1 MKNLFMFLFIFVCLT
16 MLGSTAWGQ
25 LLVENFNFSGL
36 LTSNGWTAHSGG
48 GTNPISTTTGLS
60 YSGYAGSGIGN
71 AALVG
76 NAGGE
81 DDNRG
86 FTEQAG
92 NGTVVYYSFLV
103 NVNDASSSKTGDYF
117 IHIGDRVSPTS
128 FTLFAGRVFARIVSN
143 NVNFGLSNTSTATW
157 GATNFAKNTTYL
169 LVVKYTINTSGN
181 DTTSLW
187 VLSSG
192 IPASEAAAGTAEVTN
207 TSTAGTDVIDAI
219 ALRQGSSTTQPQT
232 VVDGI
237 RIGTSWSDLFNV
249 QYRSTTSGN
258 WNSTSTWEVSDDG
271 GSNWSSATSTPTD
284 ADGAITIRNGHTVT
298 VTESVSADQL
308 TVASGANLTVSGGQ
322 TLTIADG
329 IGTDLTVN
337 GTLEVAGTIA
347 GSGSIS
353 VSGSG
358 STVQIDQG
366 GWPGNTNTYTYDA
379 SGRLVFNNSSGSY
392 GVNSDATWWPSSN
405 GPQTVV
411 VQNGGGMTL
420 NVARTVGTLFQ
431 VGNGTATGVVTNGN
445 LTIGS
450 SGTCEITSGGYF
462 TGGPIYAF
470 GSTLKINTGGTYGR
484 SDEWSATSG
493 QGYPH
498 HVQISGSTTYDLSN
512 NGASTARQIG
522 GDLTID
528 VGSTFTMDDMS
539 ASLTVLGSV
548 TNNGTLTLGSNIGGD
563 LNIAGN
569 YSQSSTFNPNNRA
582 VIFNGTGTQTIT
594 APGGMTFDYLTV
606 NKSSGSLD
614 LNDNIT
620 VDATLTITD
629 GILNT
634 GSNKVILGPS
644 GSLSEAGSGDIV
656 IGTVEATRTVGGS
669 NETFGNIGI
678 ELSPNNTPY
687 PGSTTVTRVTGTA
700 KTGGGNEGIKRYY
713 DINAGTNTGLDLNLV
728 FHYDDSP
735 AELNEKDESKL
746 YLFRS
751 PTGSDP
757 WSDEGYTSL
766 NTSTN
771 TITLNNVNNLSVWT
785 ASDSGHALYV
795 SASFNSDIQ
804 AVASSEA
811 ATISSL
817 INDPPPLTST
827 EGVQVWQ
834 VTIRDGGGSS
844 DPDALPT
851 ELVAMTLTAGSGN
864 EVSDWSAAILSAD
877 LFDGSTHIDAGVIG
891 TSSISFPSFSAI
903 APDNGNKT
911 LSVRISLKNPLPS
924 GSDNKHFVFEVLNS
938 NVTAGDVSSSS
949 QFSSFSAQTSSASD
963 NKIDVVASKLAF
975 TSQPPTDV
983 DVNTNFSAAVTA
995 QDVNNNTDV
1004 DYSTNITLS
1013 VNTGTGT
1020 LSSVSGLSKAPTNG
1034 VASWNDLQYDVAE
1047 SGISIKAQSGTLTD
1061 GVSNNFTAHVAT
1073 STNSDVV
1080 AVSSSES
1087 ATISSLEN
1095 DPSPLGSTDGVQ
1107 VWQVTVRDGGG
1118 SSDADNLPTILT
1130 SITFNAATSGNTVPD
1145 WSGAI
1150 LAADLFDGSTHIASG
1165 TIGSS
1170 SIAFTS
1176 ISVSVSDDNNK
1187 TLSLRISLK
1196 NPLPTGSDG
1205 KSFRLRV
1212 RPTDVT
1218 TEGSST
1224 SSQFASFSEAV
1235 SASGQNVIDVT
1246 ATQLAFTTQPQTGKV
1261 ANQNIAPVAVT
1272 AQDANQNTDLDFSGN
1287 VTLSSGT
1294 FTLAS
1299 TDAGGLTQAASNG
1312 VASWTNLTSSTSG
1325 TGTILADAAGL
1336 TQGVSNSITVLPSIV
1351 TSVQSGNWSAGT
1363 TWDQGSKPT
1372 ELQTAIIASGH
1383 TVTLT
1388 ANDTCEAA
1396 TVQTGGVLDCGNY
1409 ALRLHGTF
1417 TLDSGA
1423 EAKMSAFNPLPGNG
1437 PTPYA
1442 FDIAST
1448 FTFYGGSTGFSLRN
1462 PSVQTVTF
1470 GNVNWISINN
1480 ATPSV
1485 GTIIAGDLYKGS
1497 TGELRGGT
1505 GSIARVITV
1514 LGNVV
1519 VDGGTL
1525 VCNNGTATGEW
1536 DINGNLTINSGGKLR
1551 GVNYTGNGTLRIGG
1565 NLINNGGIIQVEDA
1579 DGGSGNWI
1587 VYFKGTGTTN
1597 LDPGAVNAFRTVS
1610 IAPGRTVNLIN
1621 NNMTINSTYT
1631 MTDSGTFNCGTNII
1645 TGAGNFTL
1653 EAGATLGIGSPDGI
1667 TASSAA
1673 GNIQVTGTRTF
1684 SSAANYVYN
1693 GSAAQVTGDGL
1704 PTNVNNLTINN
1715 SSGVTLS
1722 SNHTVDGT
1730 LYLMSGNLNT
1740 GVDVLTI
1747 AQTGSVNRTSGHVVG
1762 NLNKYL
1768 TVSGGSGSQTWEIGD
1783 ASVYTPVDISG
1794 TSYASGFD
1802 LTASTTT
1809 GEHPNIGT
1817 SNINPAKSV
1826 NRYYTLTGTPT
1837 GPSSV
1842 TFHFDAADVDGGA
1855 NTSNFIVGKY
1865 DNPTWTYPAV
1875 GTRTSTSTQVTGVTS
1890 FSDFA
1895 IGEVGAYTIVATA
1908 GPHGVIDP
1916 SGTVMVNS
1924 GENQRFVFD
1933 PEACYKV
1940 DSVFV
1945 DGVYE
1950 PDSTTSYTFKNV
1962 TDNHTIHVT
1971 FAAIEYTITVTQG
1984 ANGTITPGTTVVGCG
1999 SDLAFSITPNAGY
2012 HVDSVFVDG
2021 SYVPDSTTSYTFKNI
2036 TANHSITAKFAINTY
2051 TLNVVV
2057 VGSGSVT
2064 KDPNQTLYEHGT
2076 SVELTAVPAD
2086 LSWKFKEWSGDLT
2099 GTENPKSIV
2108 MNGPKSVTATFE
2120 RDSSYLVMYRSFD
2133 PDSIAD
2139 SKDLKG
2145 NYKYIPRKA
2154 TACEFEFELTAPQS
2168 VTLTLK
2174 FSMASDGVVLHGTDT
2189 VGTWT
2194 NAKTVTTSAI
2204 DSGEVVHVI
2213 GWGYKGKPVKT
2224 GYIWATLPKSMKGNV
2239 ETYIINQPRLP
2250 MPNRLNAVNDAFA
2263 LGGFPSGLQVGL
2275 DKSSPDST
2283 KLYGWLSAKKYG
2295 DVAKTL
2301 NDKGTTHSELPHG
2314 FDFWISSK
2322 PFVKLQKSLSPNKY
2336 DNILLAQM
2344 VALKLNITASAMEI
2358 LPLGFGELIFDDATL
2373 TPPAGAPTLNGL
2385 MVKEVAAIVDSVM
2398 MGWTQVDTIIKGKPV
2413 YSRHFAESD
2422 VFDFL
2427 NEAVTEINN
2436 AFEGELDTLSFSD
2449 SLKFKGAVM
2458 LVDVPYLRSNSGVV
2472 PAKITPNY
2480 VNIEMVP
2487 EAYKL
2492 YQNYPNPFNPTTMI
2506 QFDVPEEAYV
2516 TLKIYNLLGQEVA
2529 TLLDHELMT
2538 EGTQE
2543 VEFDATGFASGV
2555 YFYRLSAEGISNEEG
2570 SLGTF
2575 QTVKKMILMK

>member
-1 MKNLFMFLFIFVCLT
+1 MKNLFMFLILLFAIT
-16 MLGSTAWGQ
+16 IPSIAQITGSEGLNMPGGYDSWNNPPTINAFAGIQ
-25 LLVENFNFSGL
+25 KSGGTFLVNNDVATQRYQTLIHAASSGGDVVGGTYGFL
-36 LTSNGWTAHSGG
+36 FTSGPTSNYYANKWTDVTVSMNTIQTYTWHSDGG
-48 GTNPISTTTGLS
+48 GTDNSVTFVNDNYYTVNWKDNGYANTEAIFMVTSAPPVSITSVSQSPTSGNVLSSTPVTVTVNISGSKSPEELFYVRYTTDNWSTSTNALVSFVGTTGTATIPKQAPGTTVSYYVYSTTVTNPTTNHDMYTIRANTNGGSNYSYTVDLNLFVNENFDYPVGDSIIFHNWSTHSAGINPIRVVTPGLTYTGYTSSGIGNAVTLNNTGEDDNLSFTPYTNTVYSAFMVNVSAATTAGDYFFHLGPNPISTTFR
-60 YSGYAGSGIGN
+60 A
-71 AALVG
+71 
-76 NAGGE
+76 
-81 DDNRG
+81 
-86 FTEQAG
+86 
-92 NGTVVYYSFLV
+92 
-103 NVNDASSSKTGDYF
+103 
-117 IHIGDRVSPTS
+117 
-128 FTLFAGRVFARIVSN
+128 RVFVKQDGSN
-143 NVNFGLSNTSTATW
+143 NLAFGISKGSSTVTYT
-157 GATNFAKNTTYL
+157 GYNYSLNTTYL
-169 LVVKYTINTSGN
+169 IVVKYLVVSGTAN
-181 DTTSLW
+181 DTCYLF
-187 VLSSG
+187 VNPV
-192 IPASEAAAGTAEVTN
+192 INGTEPTYDVKSTDN
-207 TSTAGTDVIDAI
+207 TQSDINVGSV
-219 ALRQGSSTTQPQT
+219 ALRQGSSSSSPTLKI
-232 VVDGI
+232 DGI
-237 RIGTSWSDLFNV
+237 RLGDSWAGVLPVGPTPTITLTGTLSDFGTVAVGSNSAEQTYTVKGENLTDDITVTAPTDFEISKTTGSGFGTSLTFYQTGGTVAESTIYVRFSPTTTGSKSGNITHTSTGATTQNQAVSGYAISAEPTVQASSVNFTNVQTTSMTVNWTSGDGANRIVLMKQGSAVNSDPVDANSYTANSSFGSGDQIGTGNFVVYSG
-249 QYRSTTSGN
+249 SGN
-258 WNSTSTWEVSDDG
+258 S
-271 GSNWSSATSTPTD
+271 
-284 ADGAITIRNGHTVT
+284 VT
-298 VTESVSADQL
+298 VT
-308 TVASGANLTVSGGQ
+308 NLS
-322 TLTIADG
+322 
-329 IGTDLTVN
+329 
-337 GTLEVAGTIA
+337 
-347 GSGSIS
+347 
-353 VSGSG
+353 
-358 STVQIDQG
+358 
-366 GWPGNTNTYTYDA
+366 P
-379 SGRLVFNNSSGSY
+379 
-392 GVNSDATWWPSSN
+392 
-405 GPQTVV
+405 
-411 VQNGGGMTL
+411 
-420 NVARTVGTLFQ
+420 
-431 VGNGTATGVVTNGN
+431 
-445 LTIGS
+445 
-450 SGTCEITSGGYF
+450 
-462 TGGPIYAF
+462 
-470 GSTLKINTGGTYGR
+470 
-484 SDEWSATSG
+484 
-493 QGYPH
+493 
-498 HVQISGSTTYDLSN
+498 STTYY
-512 NGASTARQIG
+512 
-522 GDLTID
+522 
-528 VGSTFTMDDMS
+528 V
-539 ASLTVLGSV
+539 
-548 TNNGTLTLGSNIGGD
+548 
-563 LNIAGN
+563 
-569 YSQSSTFNPNNRA
+569 A
-582 VIFNGTGTQTIT
+582 VYEFNGSAGTEN
-594 APGGMTFDYLTV
+594 YLTP
-606 NKSSGSLD
+606 G
-614 LNDNIT
+614 T
-620 VDATLTITD
+620 
-629 GILNT
+629 T
-634 GSNKVILGPS
+634 GNQ
-644 GSLSEAGSGDIV
+644 
-656 IGTVEATRTVGGS
+656 
-669 NETFGNIGI
+669 
-678 ELSPNNTPY
+678 
-687 PGSTTVTRVTGTA
+687 TT
-700 KTGGGNEGIKRYY
+700 
-713 DINAGTNTGLDLNLV
+713 NA
-728 FHYDDSP
+728 P
-735 AELNEKDESKL
+735 ANSQ
-746 YLFRS
+746 
-751 PTGSDP
+751 
-757 WSDEGYTSL
+757 
-766 NTSTN
+766 
-771 TITLNNVNNLSVWT
+771 
-785 ASDSGHALYV
+785 
-795 SASFNSDIQ
+795 NSDII
-804 AVASSEA
+804 VGVLSIPS
-811 ATISSL
+811 TISSL
-817 INDPPPLTST
+817 IDTQP
-827 EGVQVWQ
+827 EQIAV
-834 VTIRDGGGSS
+834 
-844 DPDALPT
+844 
-851 ELVAMTLTAGSGN
+851 
-864 EVSDWSAAILSAD
+864 
-877 LFDGSTHIDAGVIG
+877 FD
-891 TSSISFPSFSAI
+891 F
-903 APDNGNKT
+903 K
-911 LSVRISLKNPLPS
+911 
-924 GSDNKHFVFEVLNS
+924 
-938 NVTAGDVSSSS
+938 
-949 QFSSFSAQTSSASD
+949 
-963 NKIDVVASKLAF
+963 
-975 TSQPPTDV
+975 
-983 DVNTNFSAAVTA
+983 
-995 QDVNNNTDV
+995 
-1004 DYSTNITLS
+1004 
-1013 VNTGTGT
+1013 
-1020 LSSVSGLSKAPTNG
+1020 
-1034 VASWNDLQYDVAE
+1034 
-1047 SGISIKAQSGTLTD
+1047 
-1061 GVSNNFTAHVAT
+1061 
-1073 STNSDVV
+1073 
-1080 AVSSSES
+1080 
-1087 ATISSLEN
+1087 
-1095 DPSPLGSTDGVQ
+1095 
-1107 VWQVTVRDGGG
+1107 VRDGGG
-1118 SSDADNLPTILT
+1118 SPDADAVGTILNSIRVVKGSSNNIADWTTTIQGAELFNGT
-1130 SITFNAATSGNTVPD
+1130 SSLGAATINADSLV
-1145 WSGAI
+1145 WSGSPI
-1150 LAADLFDGSTHIASG
+1150 V
-1165 TIGSS
+1165 TIPDDDSLVLTVKIYLKSS
-1170 SIAFTS
+1170 
-1176 ISVSVSDDNNK
+1176 
-1187 TLSLRISLK
+1187 
-1196 NPLPTGSDG
+1196 LPVGSDG
-1205 KSFRLRV
+1205 KLFEFQINQNANVTVDAAGSFMA
-1212 RPTDVT
+1212 DG
-1218 TEGSST
+1218 GS
-1224 SSQFASFSEAV
+1224 
-1235 SASGQNVIDVT
+1235 NVIGAPGTAIDVT

-1261 ANQNIAPVAVT
+1261 VNQNIAPVAVT

-1299 TDAGGLTQAASNG
+1299 TDAGGLTQAALNG
-1312 VASWTNLTSSTSG
+1312 VASWTNLTSSTTG

-1336 TQGVSNSITVLPSIV
+1336 TQGVSNSITVLSSIV

-1448 FTFYGGSTGFSLRN
+1448 FTFYGTTTGFSLRN

-1470 GNVNWISINN
+1470 GNVNWISTGN

-1505 GSIARVITV
+1505 GTIARVITV

-1525 VCNNGTATGEW
+1525 VCNNGTTTGEW
-1536 DINGNLTINSGGKLR
+1536 DINGNLTINANGTLR

-1579 DGGSGNWI
+1579 NGGSGNWI
-1587 VYFKGTGTTN
+1587 VYFKGTGTTT

-1621 NNMTINSTYT
+1621 HNMTINSTYT

-1768 TVSGGSGSQTWEIGD
+1768 AVSGGSGSQTWEIGD

-1855 NTSNFIVGKY
+1855 NASNFIVGKY

-1895 IGEVGAYTIVATA
+1895 IGEVAAYTIVATA

-1924 GENQRFVFD
+1924 GEDQRFVFD

-1945 DGVYE
+1945 DGVYV

-2064 KDPNQTLYEHGT
+2064 KDPDQTLYEHGT

-2145 NYKYIPRKA
+2145 KYKYIPRKA
-2154 TACEFEFELTAPQS
+2154 TACEFEFELIAPQS

-2314 FDFWISSK
+2314 FDFWISGK

-2480 VNIEMVP
+2480 ANIEMVP